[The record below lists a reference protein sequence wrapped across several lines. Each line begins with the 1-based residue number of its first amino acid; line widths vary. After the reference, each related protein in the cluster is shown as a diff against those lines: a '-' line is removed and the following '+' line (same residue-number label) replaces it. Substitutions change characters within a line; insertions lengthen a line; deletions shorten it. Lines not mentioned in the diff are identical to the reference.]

1 MNESPRTAIDPPA
14 GGLVTLL
21 AVNRDFRRLWLGNL
35 ISVCGGWFSAVAVY
49 AMVYEHS
56 GEPLAA
62 GATLAL
68 RYLPGLLVGPWG
80 GVLADRADRR
90 TVMLAGDGLLA
101 VLALAFLLADSP
113 GTLWLV
119 YPLTFVSAATGF
131 VFQAA
136 RGAWMPSLVRREEYV
151 LYSAAVQVN
160 GLLFQAVGGLAGAA
174 VIGLFGW
181 RWAFVVNALSFLL
194 SLLLTALVTAG
205 SRRGGSGRG
214 PGWAASFREGV
225 RAARRI
231 RLIAALLCLEAV
243 FCLGLGGMITAMIHL
258 ALRVHDLGDGGTG
271 WFYAVQG
278 IVGATA
284 LLVLAPRLQRMNP
297 RARLTVIGLSCLG
310 EGICTALL
318 GLPTATWAALT
329 LWGLAAFADVVYG
342 PTAIAA
348 LLSAAADEIRGRIM
362 SLWSAVATASLALSA
377 LAAGAL
383 LDALGHRTLLIA
395 LGTLMAA
402 PGAAWL
408 LALRTDTI
416 TGPTTRPQ
424 PDVKT
429 KL

>member
-1 MNESPRTAIDPPA
+1 MNGSPRTATTPPA

-21 AVNRDFRRLWLGNL
+21 AANRDFRRLWLGNL

-49 AMVYEHS
+49 AMVYGHS

-62 GATLAL
+62 GAALAL

-90 TVMLAGDGLLA
+90 TVMLAGDGILA

-119 YPLTFVSAATGF
+119 YPLTFVSAAAGF

-136 RGAWMPSLVRREEYV
+136 RSAWMPSLVRPDEYV

-181 RWAFVVNALSFLL
+181 RWAFVINALSFLA
-194 SLLLTALVTAG
+194 SLLLTARVTTG
-205 SRRGGSGRG
+205 SRRGAKGPA
-214 PGWAASFREGV
+214 PGWTASFREGL
-225 RAARRI
+225 RTARRN

-243 FCLGLGGMITAMIHL
+243 FCLGLGGMITAMIYL
-258 ALRVHDLGDGGTG
+258 ALQVHDLGAGGTG

-278 IVGATA
+278 VAGATA
-284 LLVLAPRLQRMNP
+284 LLAFAPRLQRMTP
-297 RARLTVIGLSCLG
+297 KGRLSVIGLSCLG

-318 GLPTATWAALT
+318 GLPTAAWAALA

-348 LLSAAADEIRGRIM
+348 LLSAAGDEVRGRVM
-362 SLWSAVATASLALSA
+362 SLWSAVATAGLTLSA
-377 LAAGAL
+377 FAAGAL
-383 LDALGHRTLLIA
+383 LDVLGHRILLVL
-395 LGTLMAA
+395 LGLLMAA

-408 LALRTDTI
+408 LALRTGAI
-416 TGPTTRPQ
+416 TRTPTQESP
-424 PDVKT
+424 
-429 KL
+429 